1 MLGRGGFLCAALWLV
16 LGVPGSAAA
25 QAVDEN
31 EAVVEGGEAVGWD
44 RLEVEAAMERLAGDI
59 QRLTGLAAVQEQ
71 LLLLNALRV
80 EDGELPVTLP
90 PAMCEDAALL
100 RLCVVLPATFGVQ
113 VVEDEEG
120 SEVDE

>member
-25 QAVDEN
+25 QAVEEN

-90 PAMCEDAALL
+90 PAMCEDRGVVAVVCGVARDVRGAA
-100 RLCVVLPATFGVQ
+100 G
-113 VVEDEEG
+113 G
-120 SEVDE
+120 

>member
-1 MLGRGGFLCAALWLV
+1 MLGRGRFLCAALWLV
-16 LGVPGSAAA
+16 LGVADLAAA
-25 QAVDEN
+25 PAVDEN
-31 EAVVEGGEAVGWD
+31 EAAVDGGEAVGWD

-71 LLLLNALRV
+71 LLLLNARRV

-90 PAMCEDAALL
+90 LAMCADPALS

>member
-16 LGVPGSAAA
+16 LGVADLAVA

-31 EAVVEGGEAVGWD
+31 EAPVKGGEAVGWD

-71 LLLLNALRV
+71 LLLLNARRV

-90 PAMCEDAALL
+90 LAMCADPALS

-113 VVEDEEG
+113 VIEQG